1 MKKPIKYLLATLSV
15 VLVFGNTNTFSNGGE
30 ENFSTNLLVLNGK
43 PLNQDTFWKGS
54 KGKLTL
60 VKGNLNSK
68 SSCKVPFRI
77 YLKHEGK
84 IINNGQSSDTR
95 ELYEVEVA
103 PILELARF
111 GDELI
116 IEPAQKSDS
125 KAKQTI
131 SLTKIDYMYMF
142 LSPFFPKTKGGNGC

>member
-1 MKKPIKYLLATLSV
+1 MKTLLKYLLATLSI

-30 ENFSTNLLVLNGK
+30 DRFYANPLVLNGK

-54 KGKLTL
+54 KGKLAL
-60 VKGNLNSK
+60 VKGNPDSK
-68 SSCKVPFRI
+68 NCAKVPFRI

-84 IINNGQSSDTR
+84 VVNEGLSSDTR

-116 IEPAQKSDS
+116 IEPARKCDS
-125 KAKQTI
+125 KAKCVI
-131 SLTKIDYMYMF
+131 NLPKIDYMYMI
-142 LSPFFPKTKGGNGC
+142 LSPLFSKSKGGNGC